1 MITAPTRDNKAA
13 TSTPVNIAVVHAT
26 QRARGVTIRTTPN
39 RVKRMSG
46 TVHIYLPCL
55 PNLRSNQESRIVP
68 WQTPPPLGDA
78 FLIYIL
84 STYRRGILKHRHWRS
99 SDVRAC
105 KGTDSTE
112 EPALTGYWWCP
123 LACHLLPVP
132 RPQAQTH
139 LQYSIQP

>member
-55 PNLRSNQESRIVP
+55 PNLKVQPRESNCP
-68 WQTPPPLGDA
+68 LADPTPPPLA
-78 FLIYIL
+78 ACINLYIP
-84 STYRRGILKHRHWRS
+84 STYRRGIWNITLHHQVERIRHTLIEASR
-99 SDVRAC
+99 VA
-105 KGTDSTE
+105 
-112 EPALTGYWWCP
+112 P
-123 LACHLLPVP
+123 L
-132 RPQAQTH
+132 
-139 LQYSIQP
+139 SIAFL